1 MEIILTTFGGVFLA
15 DIVGDKLLYTTA
27 VLAVR
32 YRSAAVVAGLA
43 LPFMCKVAAAVA
55 VGASITR
62 LPRPL
67 VRTPREA

>member
-15 DIVGDKLLYTTA
+15 DIVGDKLLYTT
-27 VLAVR
+27 VVPAVR
-32 YRSAAVVAGLA
+32 YRSAAVVTGLA
-43 LPFMCKVAAAVA
+43 LPFMCKVAAAAA

-67 VRTPREA
+67 VRTPGEA